1 MSKIVAVGYDSNT
14 LLESHKVFGDIEFIS
29 VEDIPNYKA
38 DILIISIDC
47 LSDLFNAIN
56 DCYQFSEDKVD
67 LYEYDRLNRY
77 KYKNY
82 KKVYLVSIECFFG
95 EFNYHF
101 KSLYTNL
108 IFIDD
113 FIPIDTNIN
122 DDECKVSNIK
132 MGNILKLKEYVDKQ
146 NDYFDSKEIM
156 KKFNVSNRWIKRYMY
171 DMNKIYN
178 NIGYSY
184 SKRKWYKIS
193 EE

>member
-14 LLESHKVFGDIEFIS
+14 LLESHNVSGDIEFIS

-38 DILIISIDC
+38 DILIVSIDY

-108 IFIDD
+108 NFIDN
-113 FIPIDTNIN
+113 FTSIDTNIN
-122 DDECKVSNIK
+122 DNECKVSNIK
-132 MGNILKLKEYVDKQ
+132 MGNIQKLKEYVDKQ
-146 NDYFDSKEIM
+146 NDYFDSKEII

-184 SKRKWYKIS
+184 TKRKWYKTS